1 MTVSPMKTATVV
13 TTSTRATIIDEWV
26 KPITTPSN
34 TTQITATE
42 TPLAPFIQLPG
53 HRQRC
58 SNESS
63 STVESRRC
71 QDNTIR
77 WDFIKNG
84 YAAAGRRRPYI
95 FFYWET
101 LRIAGLSRIFCPAFT
116 ASFSKLL
123 FPFSFY
129 LYESNIT
136 GQPSAFFILYFDRPM
151 DSKCFISSAIDAQR
165 ATALRQP
172 RDQTAGQIPIT
183 YLLFNMMMMTMIFS
197 DSPRQDFDVLF

>member
-1 MTVSPMKTATVV
+1 MTVSPMETVTVV

-101 LRIAGLSRIFCPAFT
+101 LRIAGLSRIFLSSVYHHFLNCCFH
-116 ASFSKLL
+116 FL
-123 FPFSFY
+123 FIYTSPTLGSRRPFLS
-129 LYESNIT
+129 
-136 GQPSAFFILYFDRPM
+136 YFDRPM
-151 DSKCFISSAIDAQR
+151 DPKCFISTDSAIDAR
-165 ATALRQP
+165 RHYGSLKTRRPVKTL
-172 RDQTAGQIPIT
+172 
-183 YLLFNMMMMTMIFS
+183 YNIFTI
-197 DSPRQDFDVLF
+197 